1 MTAVRLSSPPLVLRL
16 LHKPTT
22 DRLRQPRF
30 GRVSPGA
37 ATLLLAPVSGAV
49 ALAFVTASSAT
60 PVLTWICGWGSFSL
74 LLVVELLVDAA
85 VRR

>member
-1 MTAVRLSSPPLVLRL
+1 M
-16 LHKPTT
+16 
-22 DRLRQPRF
+22 
-30 GRVSPGA
+30 
-37 ATLLLAPVSGAV
+37 LAPVSGAV

-74 LLVVELLVDAA
+74 LLIVELLVDAA